1 MLVRTRRGREPE
13 EGPWPR
19 TAAHAP
25 ADWRTA
31 VTRAGKLQAARAAQ
45 RSGAPCSLA
54 PRTPARE
61 PCGLI
66 SRWLCPP
73 DFKRCRL

>member
-1 MLVRTRRGREPE
+1 MLV
-13 EGPWPR
+13 
-19 TAAHAP
+19 TAARAGAGGGP
-25 ADWRTA
+25 LAKNSRSRSRGLRTA